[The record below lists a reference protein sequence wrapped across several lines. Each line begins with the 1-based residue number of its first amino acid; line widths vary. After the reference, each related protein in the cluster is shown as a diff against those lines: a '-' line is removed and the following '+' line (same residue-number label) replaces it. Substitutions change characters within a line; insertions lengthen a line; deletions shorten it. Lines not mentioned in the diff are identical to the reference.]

1 MKKTMDT
8 RGKFINII
16 VLQNN
21 YFYLSHSGTECR
33 QKLYASSINE
43 VLVKHSKIHIF
54 KKTVYVAHQE
64 DILHCGI

>member
-1 MKKTMDT
+1 MDT

-21 YFYLSHSGTECR
+21 YFYLSHSRTECR

-43 VLVKHSKIHIF
+43 VLVKHSKIQI
-54 KKTVYVAHQE
+54 VYVAHQE
-64 DILHCGI
+64 DILHCRI